1 MKNLEQ
7 RRNRAIAKS
16 THAHHGMRAPHIDKT
31 AISPYDDYCDGYG
44 MPLVPTAM
52 AMCRY

>member
-16 THAHHGMRAPHIDKT
+16 PHAHHGMRAPHIDKT
-31 AISPYDDYCDGYG
+31 APS
-44 MPLVPTAM
+44 VPTTTTAM
-52 AMCRY
+52 AMACLVLTVMATCRY